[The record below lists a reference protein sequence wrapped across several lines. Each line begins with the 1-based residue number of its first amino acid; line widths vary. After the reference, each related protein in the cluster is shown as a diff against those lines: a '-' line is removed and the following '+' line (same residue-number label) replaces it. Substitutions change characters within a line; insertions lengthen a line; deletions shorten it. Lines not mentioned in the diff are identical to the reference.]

1 MTTTATGGSN
11 GFFSDLK
18 SGISNTLNEF
28 LPVWASLELQ
38 QQYRNQLA
46 QPTYDANA
54 APPRNND
61 GMTSTTQVRNP
72 ATTQVRNPATEST
85 DRVVKT
91 PMNLALLIGG
101 GLLLLGAGAVYL
113 IVRR

>member
-11 GFFSDLK
+11 GFFSDLQ
-18 SGISNTLNEF
+18 SGISGTLKEF

-46 QPTYDANA
+46 QPTYDASK

-61 GMTSTTQVRNP
+61 GMTSTTQVRD
-72 ATTQVRNPATEST
+72 PATEST
-85 DRVVKT
+85 QRVIKT
-91 PMNLALLIGG
+91 PVNPMILIGG
-101 GLLLLGAGAVYL
+101 GVLLLGAVWL

>member
-1 MTTTATGGSN
+1 MDTSTTTATGGSN

-28 LPVWASLELQ
+28 LPVWANLELQ

-72 ATTQVRNPATEST
+72 ATEST
-85 DRVVKT
+85 ERMVKT
-91 PMNLALLIGG
+91 PMNPALLVGG
-101 GLLLLGAGAVYL
+101 GLLLLGVVYL

>member
-18 SGISNTLNEF
+18 SGVSNTLNEF
-28 LPVWASLELQ
+28 LPVWASLQLQ
-38 QQYRNQLA
+38 KQYSNQLD
-46 QPTYDANA
+46 QRTYDSSA

-72 ATTQVRNPATEST
+72 ATEST
-85 DRVVKT
+85 DRMVKT
-91 PMNLALLIGG
+91 PVNPALLIGG
-101 GLLLLGAGAVYL
+101 GLLLLGAVYL